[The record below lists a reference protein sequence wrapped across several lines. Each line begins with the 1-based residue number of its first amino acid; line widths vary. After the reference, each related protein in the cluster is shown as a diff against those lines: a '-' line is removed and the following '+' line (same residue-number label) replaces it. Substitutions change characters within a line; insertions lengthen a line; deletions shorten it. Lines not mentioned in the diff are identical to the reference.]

1 LTAPTFV
8 HLRVHTEYSLVD
20 GVVRVKPLM
29 MKLADLNM
37 PAVALTDQS
46 NLFAMVKFYKAALG
60 AGIKP
65 VIGVD
70 AWVNDTS
77 SQDQP
82 YRMLLLC
89 QNNDGYHNLS
99 ELVSKSYLKGQ
110 HRGIPVIQT
119 DRIHEHSGGLIAL
132 SGGRDGDIGRMLV
145 SGKTE
150 EAEQRLQEWQATFG
164 DRYYLELQRTGR
176 ENEEHYIHE
185 AVNLA
190 LKTDTPVVATNDVR
204 FLKPED
210 YDAHEVRVCIHE
222 GRTLDDPRRTKN
234 YSEQQYLRSAEEMQ
248 ALFEDIPEALANTVE
263 IVKRCNLEVRLGES
277 FLPQYPIPE
286 GETEDSYFA
295 RVSREG
301 LEQRLEILLDKE
313 AEDYAERRKAYEER
327 LRIEI
332 DVIVN
337 MGFPGY
343 FLIVADFIQWSK
355 DNGIPVGPGRG
366 SGAGSL
372 VAYAL
377 KITDLDPLAFDLLFE
392 RFLNPERVS
401 LPDFDVDFCMD
412 RRDEVI
418 DYVARTYGRDSVSQ
432 IITYGTMAAKAVV
445 RDVGRVMG
453 QPYGFVDRIA
463 KMIPFEIGMTLTKAL
478 DESEDLKKAYD
489 EEEDVHGIIDMAL
502 SLEGLARN
510 AGKHAGGVVISP
522 TVLTDFTPLY
532 CEEGGNSVVTQ
543 FDKDD
548 VESVGLVKFDFL
560 GLRTLTIIDW
570 AVKHINRRREREGAN
585 EEEKAPLDIAT
596 IPLDDPDAF
605 KLLQAAN
612 TTAVFQLESRG
623 MKDLITRLQPDTF
636 EDIVALVALF
646 RPGPL
651 QSGMV
656 DDFINRKHGRMAVD
670 YPHPDLEPI
679 LKPTYGV
686 ILYQEQVMQIAQVL
700 AGYSLGGADMLRRAM
715 GKKKAEVMAEQ
726 RDIFMKGA
734 TERGVDAD
742 NATYIFDLMEKFAG
756 YGFNKCVHGDTRVMD
771 PDSGQWHRVE
781 DLFKRGARPRVH
793 ACDDDYRLVPRQ
805 VEDVVWNGIKP
816 VYRLRTLSGREIQA
830 TGNHP
835 FKTLSGWV
843 NLEDLKPGDR
853 VAQSRVLQTSS
864 STSWPEHEL
873 IVLAGLL
880 SEGNTCHPA
889 NLFFYN
895 NDDELIED
903 FAWAAEQFPN
913 TAARISCYDGV
924 RKEVCLKRA
933 RRVPWNSPEF
943 EANRYSGAR
952 LWAEQ
957 LVILHK
963 SVTQKA
969 LPDAVFELCDAD
981 IELFIGRLWSGDG
994 SMSLKHT
1001 TLYYA
1006 TSSEQLADGLTRLL
1020 MRLGIHARIHK
1031 KAFRYRNQIKPGY
1044 AVHLVGTQSLQRF
1057 AERVLPHVIGREQ
1070 DCRALIEHVNAVGEK
1085 TSRDTIP
1092 ADVRK
1097 IVNAARQDQGM
1108 TWNELEAASG
1118 CSMKE
1123 FTGNGSANKKGF
1135 RHGIIARLAN
1145 TLEEP
1150 QLDALANSD
1159 IVWDEIESIEY
1170 VGDFDTYDLQ
1180 VEEHHNFVAEGL
1192 VVHNSHSAAYALL
1205 SYHTAWLK
1213 HHYPAEFMAAVLSS
1227 DMDNTDK
1234 VVGLIEDCHKQN
1246 LAVHPPDIN
1255 QSVYQ
1260 FSVHDPKTVIYG
1272 LGAIKGVGGAA
1283 LDGIIEER
1291 EANGPFKDLYD
1302 FCKRNDTR
1310 KVNRRVMEALIKAGA
1325 LDALGSNRA
1334 SLMASLNNAMQ
1345 LADQHHADAQ
1355 AGQNDLFGGD
1365 SAPEKQTTVHV
1376 VEVDDWEDDQ
1386 RLFNEKETLGLYLT
1400 GHPIDK
1406 YETELRQFTDC
1417 SLADVAGIAPA
1428 DSGNGYR
1435 QRGKQC
1441 RLAGLMISL
1450 RVRKTA
1456 RGGKMVT
1463 AVLDDRTARIEMTI
1477 FDDVNQEFGH
1487 LLQKDK
1493 LLIVEGT
1500 VSWDDFNGSYNIRA
1514 KTVYD
1519 ITQAREHFSRCL
1531 EINVDKDRINGNWS
1545 GAEMVQ
1551 ELTGVLQT
1559 YREGSCPVCVYYN
1572 SGTEQSRMMLGDEWK
1587 IQPTDE
1593 LLHRLEGL
1601 LSDGMVRMVY

>member
-1 LTAPTFV
+1 LTASSESAHPAFI

-29 MKLADLNM
+29 KQLAKKQM
-37 PAVALTDQS
+37 PAVALTDQG
-46 NLFAMVKFYKAALG
+46 NLFAMVKFYKAALA

-65 VIGVD
+65 IIGVD
-70 AWVNDTS
+70 AWVSDGD
-77 SQDQP
+77 SQTQP

-89 QNNDGYHNLS
+89 QNGDGYLNLS
-99 ELVSKSYLKGQ
+99 QLISKSYLEGQ
-110 HRGIPVIQT
+110 HRGIPVMQT
-119 DRIHEHSGGLIAL
+119 DWIHRHSDGLIAL
-132 SGGRDGDIGRMLV
+132 SGGRDGDVGRLLV
-145 SGKTE
+145 GGKRD
-150 EAEQRLQEWQATFG
+150 EAEQRLQHWQATFG

-176 ENEEHYIHE
+176 ENEEHYIAE

-190 LKTDTPVVATNDVR
+190 LKTDTPVVATNDVH
-204 FLKPED
+204 FLNAD
-210 YDAHEVRVCIHE
+210 DFDAHEVRVCIRE
-222 GRTLDDPRRTKN
+222 GRTLDDPRRTKY
-234 YSEQQYLRSAEEMQ
+234 YSAQQYLRSPEEMQ
-248 ALFEDIPEALANTVE
+248 QLFADLPEALQNTVA
-263 IVKRCNLEVRLGES
+263 IAQRCNLEVRLGES
-277 FLPQYPIPE
+277 FLPQFPIPE
-286 GETEDSYFA
+286 GETTDSYFT

-301 LEQRLEILLDKE
+301 LEQRLEVLLDPA
-313 AEDYAERRKAYEER
+313 AEEYQQRKAEYEER
-327 LRIEI
+327 LQIEM
-332 DVIVN
+332 DVIIN

-418 DYVARTYGRDSVSQ
+418 DYVARKYGRDSVSQ

-478 DESEDLKKAYD
+478 EESDDLKKAYD

-532 CEEGGNSVVTQ
+532 CEEGGSSVVTQ

-570 AVKHINRRREREGAN
+570 AVKHINRRREHAG
-585 EEEKAPLDIAT
+585 EELLDITAIT
-596 IPLDDPDAF
+596 LDDPDTF

-656 DDFINRKHGRMAVD
+656 DDFINRKHGRMKVE

-700 AGYSLGGADMLRRAM
+700 AGYTLGGADMLRRAM
-715 GKKKAEVMAEQ
+715 GKKKPEEMAKQ
-726 RDIFMKGA
+726 REIFMKGA

-756 YGFNKCVHGDTRVMD
+756 YGFNK
-771 PDSGQWHRVE
+771 
-781 DLFKRGARPRVH
+781 
-793 ACDDDYRLVPRQ
+793 
-805 VEDVVWNGIKP
+805 
-816 VYRLRTLSGREIQA
+816 
-830 TGNHP
+830 
-835 FKTLSGWV
+835 
-843 NLEDLKPGDR
+843 
-853 VAQSRVLQTSS
+853 
-864 STSWPEHEL
+864 
-873 IVLAGLL
+873 
-880 SEGNTCHPA
+880 
-889 NLFFYN
+889 
-895 NDDELIED
+895 
-903 FAWAAEQFPN
+903 
-913 TAARISCYDGV
+913 
-924 RKEVCLKRA
+924 
-933 RRVPWNSPEF
+933 
-943 EANRYSGAR
+943 
-952 LWAEQ
+952 
-957 LVILHK
+957 
-963 SVTQKA
+963 
-969 LPDAVFELCDAD
+969 
-981 IELFIGRLWSGDG
+981 
-994 SMSLKHT
+994 
-1001 TLYYA
+1001 
-1006 TSSEQLADGLTRLL
+1006 
-1020 MRLGIHARIHK
+1020 
-1031 KAFRYRNQIKPGY
+1031 
-1044 AVHLVGTQSLQRF
+1044 
-1057 AERVLPHVIGREQ
+1057 
-1070 DCRALIEHVNAVGEK
+1070 
-1085 TSRDTIP
+1085 
-1092 ADVRK
+1092 
-1097 IVNAARQDQGM
+1097 
-1108 TWNELEAASG
+1108 
-1118 CSMKE
+1118 
-1123 FTGNGSANKKGF
+1123 
-1135 RHGIIARLAN
+1135 
-1145 TLEEP
+1145 
-1150 QLDALANSD
+1150 
-1159 IVWDEIESIEY
+1159 
-1170 VGDFDTYDLQ
+1170 
-1180 VEEHHNFVAEGL
+1180 
-1192 VVHNSHSAAYALL
+1192 SHSAAYALL

-1234 VVGLIEDCHKQN
+1234 VVGLIEDCHKQD
-1246 LAVHPPDIN
+1246 LEVRPPDIN
-1255 QSVYQ
+1255 ASIYQ

-1291 EANGPFKDLYD
+1291 SASGPFVDLYD
-1302 FCKRNDTR
+1302 FCRRNDTR

-1325 LDALGSNRA
+1325 MDALGSNRA
-1334 SLMASLNNAMQ
+1334 TLMASLNNAMQ
-1345 LADQHHADAQ
+1345 LAEQNQAAAL
-1355 AGQNDLFGGD
+1355 AGQNDLFGSD
-1365 SAPEKQTTVHV
+1365 DVPEQRSNVHI
-1376 VEVDDWEDDQ
+1376 VEVDDWEDEQ

-1406 YETELRQFTDC
+1406 YEAELRQFTDC

-1441 RLAGLMISL
+1441 RLAGLMVSL

-1477 FDDVNQEFGH
+1477 FDDVNEQYGH

-1493 LLIVEGT
+1493 LLIVEGA

-1514 KTVYD
+1514 QKVYD

-1531 EINVDKDRINGNWS
+1531 EINVDKSRINGSWS
-1545 GAEMVQ
+1545 GPGMVQ
-1551 ELTGVLQT
+1551 ELTGVLQI
-1559 YREGSCPVCVYYN
+1559 YREGGCPVCVSYN
-1572 SGTEQSRMMLGDEWK
+1572 SGSESSRMMLGDEWRV
-1587 IQPTDE
+1587 QPTDE